1 MEKKTIKILVPID
14 GSKNSKRA
22 LIEAKRLAEYQ
33 GGEITLM
40 TVVKPLI
47 VPYFG
52 NTELA
57 RLDQKNIETAK
68 ELLLTNTKKEF
79 EHSSVKVE
87 TILKKGNPAEE
98 ILNEVEANDYDL
110 IVMGSRGLGTF
121 SKALLGSVSSRV
133 LNHTRVNV
141 LIIH

>member
-1 MEKKTIKILVPID
+1 MEEKTKKMLVPID
-14 GSKNSKRA
+14 GSKNSERA
-22 LIEAKRLAEYQ
+22 LIEAKRLAECQ

-68 ELLLTNTKKEF
+68 ELLLTKAKKEF
-79 EHSSVKVE
+79 EQSSVKVK
-87 TILKKGNPAEE
+87 TKLKKGNPAEE

-121 SKALLGSVSSRV
+121 SKTLLGSVSSRV
-133 LNHTRVNV
+133 LNHTRINV
-141 LIIH
+141 LIVR